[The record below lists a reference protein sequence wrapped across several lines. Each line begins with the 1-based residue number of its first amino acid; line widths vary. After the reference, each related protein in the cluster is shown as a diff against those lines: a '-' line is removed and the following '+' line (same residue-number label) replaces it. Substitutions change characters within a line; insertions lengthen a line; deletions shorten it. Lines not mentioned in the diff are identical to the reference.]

1 MKGEGP
7 IAGGDPQ
14 SPLLQAYFSRRP
26 NLVLFFAARTGS
38 YEAAEDLAQDLYLKL
53 AALDPG
59 LEALAPVA
67 LLYRMATNLMLDTAR
82 GARRR
87 AARDTTWRSES
98 REHRAGVEIA
108 GEPDAEQVT
117 ASRQRLSQLVAA
129 VAELPPQ
136 RQRAFR
142 LHKLEG
148 LSQAE
153 TAQAMGVSVKAIEQ
167 HIAAALRTLAARL
180 AP

>member
-1 MKGEGP
+1 M
-7 IAGGDPQ
+7 
-14 SPLLQAYFSRRP
+14 
-26 NLVLFFAARTGS
+26 
-38 YEAAEDLAQDLYLKL
+38 
-53 AALDPG
+53 
-59 LEALAPVA
+59 
-67 LLYRMATNLMLDTAR
+67 
-82 GARRR
+82 
-87 AARDTTWRSES
+87 
-98 REHRAGVEIA
+98 EIA